1 MEKKI
6 KKKYVSLLGLD
17 VIEQNACDPVCNA
30 PYASPAST
38 LKNSS
43 FSLLATASKHG
54 IIAIGPFSFNYKE
67 LNL

>member
-6 KKKYVSLLGLD
+6 KKKYTSLLGLD

-43 FSLLATASKHG
+43 FSLLATASKHD
-54 IIAIGPFSFNYKE
+54 IIRIGEFRQNRMD
-67 LNL
+67 

>member
-6 KKKYVSLLGLD
+6 KKKYISLLGLD

-43 FSLLATASKHG
+43 FSLLATALKHG
-54 IIAIGPFSFNYKE
+54 IIAIGEFRQNRI
-67 LNL
+67 N